1 MEIYPQKMA
10 HIILIERF
18 LFVSVEYVAR
28 LALFF
33 VYESVN
39 CVLSSMFILFYKNEN
54 FQGEHL
60 F

>member
-1 MEIYPQKMA
+1 MA

-18 LFVSVEYVAR
+18 LFVSVAR
-28 LALFF
+28 LALFFF

-39 CVLSSMFILFYKNEN
+39 CVLSSLFILFYKNEN
-54 FQGEHL
+54 FQEEHL